1 MLVKLFG
8 SHARVS
14 ILKLFLLNPGEKFY
28 VRQLARRL
36 NLQVNSAKRELENL
50 ERFGLLTSRLEVV
63 DLKAP
68 EVLEEKSDTPV
79 ADTAPKPGN
88 KIKDKALSKEGL
100 SKENQARVSL
110 HAAKQVRRY
119 YQINPDFIL
128 LEEIKNLIIRSQML
142 YEKDF
147 VEKVKKLGLIKLLV
161 LTGVFAGNGNAPVDL
176 MIVGKVNKGKFQ
188 ALLKELEEE
197 LEKELNYTVMDY
209 NEFKY
214 RKDITDV
221 FLYNILEG
229 KKMVIIDEIG
239 LI

>member
-14 ILKLFLLNPGEKFY
+14 ILKLFLLNPQEKYY

-50 ERFGLLTSRLEVV
+50 ERFGLLTSRLEIV
-63 DLKAP
+63 DLKEP
-68 EVLEEKSDTPV
+68 EVPLEK
-79 ADTAPKPGN
+79 ADVEAGSGAKPEN
-88 KIKDKALSKEGL
+88 KNKGKALSKEGL
-100 SKENQARVSL
+100 TKENQARVSL

-119 YQINPDFIL
+119 YKINPDFIL